1 MDTSYNKLDEN
12 TYIKV
17 NEWWM
22 MITSIKG
29 HIEDQGS
36 WARDAFSVLSAEDQD
51 VAIHNIA
58 IFSITL
64 VNDLC
69 QVQAE
74 RDSNNEAAMMKAPV
88 VMPTQLVHLRPMDFI
103 RNILDPCY
111 AHLSRFWS
119 PNEIEDVEQDHM
131 KLVKDY
137 GVEIE
142 LKQNIDAQD
151 HMTMFNYTWDSMRG
165 RYQALCCF
173 SSCLVMS
180 FANIISV
187 ELDFSILKWE
197 KNSNRKSLTNL
208 ALEGIFATKQH
219 DRLTKI

>member
-1 MDTSYNKLDEN
+1 MMD
-12 TYIKV
+12 
-17 NEWWM
+17 
-22 MITSIKG
+22 
-29 HIEDQGS
+29 
-36 WARDAFSVLSAEDQD
+36 
-51 VAIHNIA
+51 
-58 IFSITL
+58 
-64 VNDLC
+64 
-69 QVQAE
+69 
-74 RDSNNEAAMMKAPV
+74 APPI
-88 VMPTQLVHLRPMDFI
+88 MPAQLVHLCPRDFI
-103 RNILDPCY
+103 CNVLDPRH

-119 PNEIEDVEQDHM
+119 LDEIEDVERDHM

-151 HMTMFNYTWDSMRG
+151 HMTMFNCAWDSMRG

-187 ELDFSILKWE
+187 KLDFSILKSE

-208 ALEGIFATKQH
+208 AFEGIFATKQH